1 DGLREHRELL
11 RETLKLT
18 KPGDFLMDRKGET
31 VFRRRPVYLV
41 YQHATVRAIEEG
53 RITDPD
59 PAALTRTGTAVVIG
73 DSMGFTD
80 PMKKF
85 VGKNYLP
92 AGSGRL
98 RVAGRSLLFFEE
110 NGRLFARAPIYVP
123 GDYVVLRGD
132 KVVGETRVREAGW
145 HDVDLGGAP
154 GPAGLFWKTA
164 WDAGFRPLANVE

>member
-1 DGLREHRELL
+1 
-11 RETLKLT
+11 
-18 KPGDFLMDRKGET
+18 
-31 VFRRRPVYLV
+31 
-41 YQHATVRAIEEG
+41 
-53 RITDPD
+53 
-59 PAALTRTGTAVVIG
+59 
-73 DSMGFTD
+73 MGFTD

-92 AGSGRL
+92 AGS
-98 RVAGRSLLFFEE
+98 AGCGWPVGVFFFEE